1 MIGLDIGAT
10 AVRAAELE
18 FGSGGPGRGEAT
30 LVRYGQVLL
39 PPGSVRDGEV
49 AEPVTVS
56 AALRQLWQT
65 TKFESRDVV
74 IGVGN
79 QRVLVREL
87 DLPWLPLPQL
97 KASLPFQ
104 VGEMLPVS
112 VDEVLLDFYPATE
125 SEGPQGRVVHGM
137 LVAAQ
142 RATVNA
148 NVLAVEGAGLRPQMV
163 DLNAFALVRA
173 LARGDLGRATAAFV
187 DIGAA
192 VTTVVVASQGR
203 PRLVRMLPTGG
214 QAVTAAVAEALSI
227 PPAEAEDVK
236 RRIGLGHP
244 EVHDPR
250 LVQAAEAVR
259 SVVHPLLEA
268 VRNTFVFYNGK
279 HPGEGLEVVV
289 LTGGASHLPG
299 AGQFLAS
306 ASRLPVTLGDA
317 LGGLRKGKTVRPEQV
332 AGAEQTAAL
341 SVGLAHGVAA

>member
-18 FGSGGPGRGEAT
+18 FGSGGPSRGDGT
-30 LVRYGQVLL
+30 LVRYAHAPL
-39 PPGSVRDGEV
+39 PVGAVRDGEV
-49 AEPVTVS
+49 AEPAIVS
-56 AALRQLWQT
+56 TALRQLWST
-65 TKFESRDVV
+65 ARFESRDVV
-74 IGVGN
+74 MGVGN

-97 KASLPFQ
+97 RASLPFQ
-104 VGEMLPVS
+104 VGELLPVS
-112 VDEVLLDFYPATE
+112 VDEVLLDFYPASE
-125 SEGPQGRVVHGM
+125 STGPQGRTVHGM

-173 LARGDLGRATAAFV
+173 LARGDLAHATAAFV

-192 VTTVVVASQGR
+192 VTTVVVAAQGR

-214 QAVTAAVAEALSI
+214 FAITAAVAEALSI

-236 RRIGLGHP
+236 RRVGLGHP
-244 EVHDPR
+244 GLTDPVS
-250 LVQAAEAVR
+250 VQVAEAVR
-259 SVVHPLLEA
+259 GVVHPLLEA

-279 HPGEGLEVVV
+279 HPGEGVEGVVF
-289 LTGGASHLPG
+289 TGGASHLPG
-299 AGQFLAS
+299 AGQFLSS
-306 ASRLPVTLGDA
+306 ASRLPVALGDPLA
-317 LGGLRKGKTVRPEQV
+317 GLRRGKAVRPEHL